1 MNTKI
6 KIYYKNI
13 DEPIINNYLNDDKIK
28 NLLHLSLKSDLYLF
42 KKNKN
47 KWKLKNTRQ
56 IVSECKKKKKEKL
69 KYISLNLKSL
79 NKKNHI
85 PTKEVKIINDK
96 LINDMTTLDS
106 IINNINN
113 TNNIIDNLLID
124 KSSSDS
130 EMYLEK
136 FSN

>member
-56 IVSECKKKKKEKL
+56 IVSECKKKKEKL